1 MVDIHT
7 HILPAIDDGAKDM
20 TTAKEMCRMAFGD
33 GIRHIVCTPH
43 ANGTY
48 AYERKILEERLAELR
63 EKAPPGLEL
72 TLGCDFNFSFENIQA
87 AIAEP
92 GRFVIGQTKYLLVE
106 LSDFAI
112 PPAIGQ
118 ALGRFVESGITPVIT
133 HPERNLV
140 IQQRPDLVLSFAKR
154 GCVIQLTGNSLTGFW
169 GMAAQRTADWILERQ
184 AAHVISS
191 DAHDLTS
198 RPPILSRARDLVSS
212 RYGSDVALALVAAN
226 PGAIVSGQPL
236 PYRPEVII

>member
-20 TTAKEMCRMAFGD
+20 ATAKEMCRMAFGD

-48 AYERKILEERLAELR
+48 SYDRNILEQRVAELR
-63 EKAPPGLEL
+63 EKVPPGLQL
-72 TLGCDFNFSFENIQA
+72 SLGCDFNLSFENIQA

-92 GRFVIGQTKYLLVE
+92 TRFVIGRTKYLLVE

-118 ALGRFVESGITPVIT
+118 ALGRFFESGITPVIT

-140 IQQRPDLVLSFAKR
+140 IQQRPDLVLSFAKM
-154 GCVIQLTGNSLTGFW
+154 GCVIQLTANSLTGFW
-169 GMAAQRTADWILERQ
+169 GMAAQRTADWIFERQ
-184 AAHVISS
+184 AAHVIST

-198 RPPILSRARDLVSS
+198 RPPILSRARDLVAS
-212 RYGSDVALALVAAN
+212 RYGSDVALALVAGN
-226 PGAIVSGQPL
+226 PGAIVAGEPL
-236 PYRPEVII
+236 PYRPELIP